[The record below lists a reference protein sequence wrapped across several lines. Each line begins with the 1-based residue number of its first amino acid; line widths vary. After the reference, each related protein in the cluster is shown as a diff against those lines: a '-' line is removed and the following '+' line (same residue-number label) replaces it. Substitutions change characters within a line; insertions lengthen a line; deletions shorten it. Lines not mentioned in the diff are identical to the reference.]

1 MANPALSL
9 VHGPTTT
16 PLWTG
21 TIGSLIKEQ
30 ASKYG
35 NKTSV
40 ISPWQNHRLTYN
52 ELDARSELVA
62 SSLLSLGVKPGDA
75 VAIMAGNRFEYIEAF
90 LGAGR
95 IGCPVVVLNNTY
107 TPSELT
113 GALTRRATKV
123 LFIAAKIGT
132 RDMCE
137 HIDSAQRQTGSGN
150 LPPSRHVVVWGENST
165 VSSASVQSY
174 AQFLNSSSATST
186 SHVRSAEANVKPE
199 DMLNIQF
206 TSGTTGNPKG
216 AMLSHMNIV
225 NNAQFVGSRMRL
237 GSRDVVCCAPPLF
250 HCFGL
255 VMGFL
260 NSFFHGGSIV
270 FPSDSY
276 DAHAVLDAITNEGC
290 TALLGVP
297 TMFLA
302 QLDVLKAKSALQK
315 SKTRTLRIGL
325 AAGSLVSPQLLKRLE
340 AEMGLGMVLVAY
352 GMTETSPV
360 SFMTDHNDP
369 PGRQQKGLGKVM
381 PHTTAKI
388 VDPQG
393 RIVPVGSRGE
403 MCVSGYA
410 LMKGY
415 LDNPKATA
423 EVMVQDDQGVT
434 WMRTGDECAIDEE
447 GYCEITGRIKDL
459 IIRGGENIF
468 PGEIEER
475 LLEHPAI
482 IESSVVGISDEKYGE
497 VVACFLRATSAGS
510 RLADQEIQEWVRMK
524 LGRHKAPNWVFWI
537 GDPAVGDDFPKTGSG
552 KHQKHILRAIG
563 ERLRKE
569 IGKPRARL

>member
-21 TIGSLIKEQ
+21 TLGSLIKEQ
-30 ASKYG
+30 NSKHG
-35 NKTSV
+35 NKTAIIV
-40 ISPWQNHRLTYN
+40 PWQGRRLTYY
-52 ELDARSELVA
+52 ELDARSEAVA
-62 SSLLSLGVKPGDA
+62 SSLLSLGIRPGNA
-75 VAIMAGNRFEYIEAF
+75 IAIMAGNRFEYIEAF
-90 LGAGR
+90 LAAGR
-95 IGCPVVVLNNTY
+95 IGCPVIVLNNTY
-107 TPSELT
+107 TPSELIS
-113 GALTRRATKV
+113 ALTRTSTRL

-132 RDMCE
+132 RDMSE
-137 HIDSAQRQTGSGN
+137 HADSVIRQAASDSSAAT
-150 LPPSRHVVVWGENST
+150 RHVVLWGENST
-165 VSSASVQSY
+165 YSSVMAQSY
-174 AQFLNSSSATST
+174 QQFLNRRSEASAF
-186 SHVRSAEANVKPE
+186 HLQRAEANVKP
-199 DMLNIQF
+199 DDLLNVQF

-216 AMLSHMNIV
+216 AMLSHINII

-237 GSRDVVCCAPPLF
+237 TSLDIVCCPPPLF

-276 DAHAVLDAITNEGC
+276 DANAVLDAIANEGC
-290 TALLGVP
+290 TGLLGVP

-302 QLDVLKAKSALQK
+302 QLDVLK
-315 SKTRTLRIGL
+315 SKPSTMENKTLRVGL
-325 AAGSLVSPQLLKRLE
+325 AAGSMVSPQLLKRLD
-340 AEMGLGMVLVAY
+340 AEMGLQRVLVAY

-360 SFMTDHNDP
+360 SFMIDHDDP
-369 PGRQQKGLGKVM
+369 PRRRQRGLGKVM
-381 PHTTAKI
+381 PHTSAKV
-388 VDPQG
+388 VDAQG
-393 RIVPVGSRGE
+393 RIVPIGSRGE

-415 LDNPKATA
+415 LDNPKATG
-423 EVMVQDDQGVT
+423 EVMVHDDQGVT

-475 LLEHPAI
+475 LLEHPGI

-497 VVACFLRATSAGS
+497 VVACFLRATSSGVRVAHH
-510 RLADQEIQEWVRMK
+510 EVQEWVRMK

-563 ERLRKE
+563 ERLRQMNE
-569 IGKPRARL
+569 KPRPRL

>member
-1 MANPALSL
+1 
-9 VHGPTTT
+9 
-16 PLWTG
+16 
-21 TIGSLIKEQ
+21 
-30 ASKYG
+30 
-35 NKTSV
+35 
-40 ISPWQNHRLTYN
+40 
-52 ELDARSELVA
+52 
-62 SSLLSLGVKPGDA
+62 
-75 VAIMAGNRFEYIEAF
+75 
-90 LGAGR
+90 
-95 IGCPVVVLNNTY
+95 
-107 TPSELT
+107 
-113 GALTRRATKV
+113 
-123 LFIAAKIGT
+123 
-132 RDMCE
+132 
-137 HIDSAQRQTGSGN
+137 
-150 LPPSRHVVVWGENST
+150 
-165 VSSASVQSY
+165 
-174 AQFLNSSSATST
+174 
-186 SHVRSAEANVKPE
+186 
-199 DMLNIQF
+199 
-206 TSGTTGNPKG
+206 
-216 AMLSHMNIV
+216 
-225 NNAQFVGSRMRL
+225 
-237 GSRDVVCCAPPLF
+237 
-250 HCFGL
+250 
-255 VMGFL
+255 MGFL

-360 SFMTDHNDP
+360 SFMTDHDDP

-393 RIVPVGSRGE
+393 RILPIGSRGE

-434 WMRTGDECAIDEE
+434 WMRTGDECAIDED

-459 IIRGGENIF
+459 IIRGAFSYWCAETIRRS
-468 PGEIEER
+468 ELTILSRRREY
-475 LLEHPAI
+475 
-482 IESSVVGISDEKYGE
+482 IS
-497 VVACFLRATSAGS
+497 R
-510 RLADQEIQEWVRMK
+510 
-524 LGRHKAPNWVFWI
+524 
-537 GDPAVGDDFPKTGSG
+537 
-552 KHQKHILRAIG
+552 
-563 ERLRKE
+563 
-569 IGKPRARL
+569 